1 MNKLPSRCPICEQ
14 EMHVTA
20 LECGHCATEI
30 RGRFEIGRFARL
42 AADDLYFV
50 ELFVK
55 NRGNAY
61 RVAEELE
68 IPYSGVRARLSDIIG
83 AMGYENEQ
91 EPREETP
98 SNGERRK
105 EILEQ
110 VAKGALTS
118 EQAVQLLQSAQAQG
132 E

>member
-1 MNKLPSRCPICEQ
+1 MNKLPSRCPVCEQ

-20 LECGHCATEI
+20 LECAHCGTEM

-42 AADDLYFV
+42 PTADIYFI

-68 IPYSGVRARLSDIIG
+68 IPYSGVRARLTDIIR
-83 AMGYENEQ
+83 AMGYEPEQ

-98 SNGERRK
+98 VSGERRK

-110 VAKGALTS
+110 VASGTLTS
-118 EQAVQLLQSAQAQG
+118 DQAVEMLHGAAPQG
-132 E
+132 A

>member
-1 MNKLPSRCPICEQ
+1 MNKLPPRCPVCEQ
-14 EMHVTA
+14 EIHVTA
-20 LECGHCATEI
+20 LECAHCGTEM

-42 AADDLYFV
+42 PTADIYFI

-68 IPYSGVRARLSDIIG
+68 IPYSGVRARLTEIIR
-83 AMGYENEQ
+83 AMGYEPEQ
-91 EPREETP
+91 ESREETP
-98 SNGERRK
+98 ITGERRK

-110 VAKGALTS
+110 VAKGVLTS
-118 EQAVQLLQSAQAQG
+118 EQAVQLLQGAQTPGA
-132 E
+132 

>member
-14 EMHVTA
+14 ELHVTA
-20 LECGHCATEI
+20 LECANCATEI
-30 RGRFEIGRFARL
+30 RGHFEIGRFARL
-42 AADDLYFV
+42 GTDDLYFI

-68 IPYSGVRARLSDIIG
+68 IPYSGVRARLTEIIR
-83 AMGYENEQ
+83 AMGYDTEQ

-98 SNGERRK
+98 VPAERRR
-105 EILEQ
+105 EILAQ
-110 VAKGALTS
+110 VASGALTT
-118 EQAVQLLQSAQAQG
+118 EQAVKMLQGLNPKG

>member
-20 LECGHCATEI
+20 LECAHCGTEL
-30 RGRFEIGRFARL
+30 RGRFEIGRFTRL
-42 AADDLYFV
+42 ADDDIHFI

-68 IPYSGVRARLSDIIG
+68 IPYSGVRARLTEIIG
-83 AMGYENEQ
+83 AMGYETEQ
-91 EPREETP
+91 EPREEPAVT
-98 SNGERRK
+98 GERRK

-110 VAKGALTS
+110 VASGALTS
-118 EQAVQLLQSAQAQG
+118 DQAIQILQNATPQG
-132 E
+132 A

>member
-20 LECGHCATEI
+20 LECAHCATEI

-42 AADDLYFV
+42 AAADLYFV

-68 IPYSGVRARLSDIIG
+68 IPYSGVRARLTEIIH
-83 AMGYENEQ
+83 AMGYEAEQ

-98 SNGERRK
+98 VTGERRK

-110 VAKGALTS
+110 VANGTLS
-118 EQAVQLLQSAQAQG
+118 SDQAVQILQGANPQG
-132 E
+132 A